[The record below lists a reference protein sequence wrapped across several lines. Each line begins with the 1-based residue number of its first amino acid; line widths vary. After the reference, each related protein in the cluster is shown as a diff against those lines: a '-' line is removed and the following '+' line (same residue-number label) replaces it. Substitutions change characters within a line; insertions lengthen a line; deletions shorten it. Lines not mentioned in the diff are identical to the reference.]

1 MRVLPLRR
9 AKRAAGQRKKAVYG
23 NCSAFSARGYMML
36 EMEAGQSLRPEYSRQ
51 CTRGFECGTRSHAH
65 AHAGA
70 RRRRMLC
77 CIDVLPLAN

>member
-1 MRVLPLRR
+1 MQVLPLRTAR
-9 AKRAAGQRKKAVYG
+9 RAAGQRKKAVYE
-23 NCSAFSARGYMML
+23 NCSAISVRGYITL
-36 EMEAGQSLRPEYSRQ
+36 RMEAGQSLRPECSRQ
-51 CTRGFECGTRSHAH
+51 CAREFEPRTRIDEH